1 MQPGQVTAAGAA
13 APDRLPGE
21 DVFLA
26 SIAGYVDTLG
36 FVALFGLFTAHVTGN
51 FILIGSARPGRARAA
66 DQMARVS
73 GVHRRDRGRPPARP
87 PDARARSWRAGRF
100 AVRVAGDPARRLH
113 VRGDRG
119 VADRQ
124 RRRARDDRLR
134 AARRGGDGRA
144 ERAWPADRALGG
156 RQHGDDRQ
164 RHAGRHRCLRLA
176 RADRRAGRTGRRP
189 RAAAAHAAAGGR
201 LRARRGRRRD
211 GVPVCRVL
219 GARAAA
225 RGAGLSR
232 IDPHAWPSCPPRA
245 EHVSACRR
253 APPSRRTR

>member
-1 MQPGQVTAAGAA
+1 MQPGQVAAGAR
-13 APDRLPGE
+13 DRLPGE

-51 FILIGSARPGRARAA
+51 FILIGSGLT
-66 DQMARVS
+66 
-73 GVHRRDRGRPPARP
+73 GVGQGLLIKWLAFPAFIAGSCRPPARP
-87 PDARARSWRAGRF
+87 PDARARSCARAGSLYALQAILLAGFMF
-100 AVRVAGDPARRLH
+100 AGIAASPIGSADAPATI
-113 VRGDRG
+113 V
-119 VADRQ
+119 
-124 RRRARDDRLR
+124 R

-189 RAAAAHAAAGGR
+189 RARLQRTLPPVAGF
-201 LRARRGRRRD
+201 A
-211 GVPVCRVL
+211 L
-219 GARAAA
+219 GA
-225 RGAGLSR
+225 GAGATAYLYAAFWASR
-232 IDPHAWPSCPPRA
+232 
-245 EHVSACRR
+245 CR
-253 APPSRRTR
+253 SRRWAFTYRSARLAELPASR